1 MRELTGAAE
10 AVTELRMFGGW
21 CITLHGNLAVG
32 VAGDDL
38 IVRVGPD
45 AYDAALTRPGVRPFD
60 ITGRAIRGWV
70 FVDGETVRTGTRAH
84 PMGEHGRRVRA
95 VAAAQGRRN
104 DARGSRQR

>member
-1 MRELTGAAE
+1 MVYDEQLAERVRELTGAAE

-60 ITGRAIRGWV
+60 ITGRAIARLGV
-70 FVDGETVRTGTRAH
+70 RRRRDRPHVTRLTDG
-84 PMGEHGRRVRA
+84 
-95 VAAAQGRRN
+95 
-104 DARGSRQR
+104 